1 MVLLACREL
10 EVEPRNAWLV
20 GDSDHDRRAARGAG
34 VRFAGFRTEGDIRI
48 EELMQVLDL
57 IP

>member
-10 EVEPRNAWLV
+10 GVEPQQAWLV
-20 GDSDHDRRAARGAG
+20 GDSDHDRTAARAAG
-34 VRFAGFRTEGDIRI
+34 VRFAGFRTKGDVRI

-57 IP
+57 TP